1 MKQPIQIIKLGKM
14 EQKGPT
20 SFLLNLIPI
29 YATYKSQDQA
39 RIQTKFKIQN
49 YQ

>member
-14 EQKGPT
+14 EQKKAKFSLEFT
-20 SFLLNLIPI
+20 I

-39 RIQTKFKIQN
+39 RIQTKLKYRIIN
-49 YQ
+49 K